1 MGPGGASFLRDADGA
16 LWIAHHAWIEPV
28 VGYPGGER
36 ALHLARVRWEDGTPN
51 FLRLEAGGGGSRG
64 GADG

>member
-28 VGYPGGER
+28 VGYPGGKR
-36 ALHLARVRWEDGTPN
+36 ALHLARVRFEDGAPA
-51 FLRLEAGGGGSRG
+51 FLRPEAGGR
-64 GADG
+64 